1 MTLLILGEPLV
12 DVNGLWPM
20 VINSSINTSTIQV
33 SITPQISGGQIPDTK
48 QHDIQARPL
57 HLDVRWLMLMAEAH
71 HLKCHP
77 KLSIA

>member
-1 MTLLILGEPLV
+1 MSGQIWFMRFAPDDYHPLRSTRLSIEKGTILR
-12 DVNGLWPM
+12 
-20 VINSSINTSTIQV
+20 
-33 SITPQISGGQIPDTK
+33 TPQISGGQIPDTK